1 MKDINVLMP
10 IPTALAVAA
19 VVLETSLEEI
29 SPEDVTFDDLRVVLT
44 DAQAVIEWLASLP
57 PEVLGSLD
65 PMVRRRSAHRP
76 SSALPRGSHRR
87 PATRL
92 H

>member
-1 MKDINVLMP
+1 MKDNHTPMP

-29 SPEDVTFDDLRVVLT
+29 SPEDVTFDNVRVVLR

-57 PEVLGSLD
+57 PEVFEDLD
-65 PMVRRRSAHRP
+65 PRVRRRSAHRT
-76 SSALPRGSHRR
+76 SSALLRGSHRR

>member
-10 IPTALAVAA
+10 VSTALAVAA
-19 VVLETSLEEI
+19 VTLETSLEEI
-29 SPEDVTFDDLRVVLT
+29 SQEDVTFDEVRVVLR
-44 DAQAVIEWLASLP
+44 DARDVIEWLASLP
-57 PEVLGSLD
+57 PEVFDGLD
-65 PMVRRRSAHRP
+65 AGVRRRSAHRT